1 MDKKKIEVGGR
12 KFILNKIPAFQA
24 QKIAFNCITALKDKD
39 LSKIPDD
46 ILWKLL
52 SYVEY
57 DNGMGGTIAL
67 DNEDVVS
74 LNVPD
79 AGVLMTLE
87 LNALEYNFGFFFDG
101 SLFGQVTALVE
112 RLTATVKGMT
122 QGKAEAAS

>member
-1 MDKKKIEVGGR
+1 MESKKIEISGR
-12 KFILNKIPAFQA
+12 KFKLNKIPAFQA
-24 QKIAFNCITALKDKD
+24 QKIAFSCITALKDKD

-52 SYVEY
+52 SYIEY

-67 DNEDVVS
+67 DNEDVVA

-101 SLFGQVTALVE
+101 SLFGQLTELVE
-112 RLTATVKGMT
+112 RLTGAVKSADAE
-122 QGKAEAAS
+122 KAE

>member
-1 MDKKKIEVGGR
+1 MESKKIEISGR
-12 KFILNKIPAFQA
+12 KFKLNKIPAFQA
-24 QKIAFNCITALKDKD
+24 QKIAFSCITALKDKD

-52 SYVEY
+52 SYIEY
-57 DNGMGGTIAL
+57 DNGMGGTVSL
-67 DNEDVVS
+67 DNEDVVA

-101 SLFGQVTALVE
+101 SLFGQLTELVE
-112 RLTATVKGMT
+112 RLTGAVKSADAE
-122 QGKAEAAS
+122 KAE